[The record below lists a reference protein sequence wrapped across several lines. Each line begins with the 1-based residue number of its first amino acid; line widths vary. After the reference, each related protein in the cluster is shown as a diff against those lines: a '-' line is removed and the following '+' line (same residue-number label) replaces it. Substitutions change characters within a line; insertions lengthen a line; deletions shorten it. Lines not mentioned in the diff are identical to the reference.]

1 MSDCVQSQTSLFGIS
16 TVTGHYVIGR
26 VPMRPGINLYACRL
40 RSISTTRYNVVAPVI
55 PTIGESVT
63 ANLGPFG
70 TLSGKVEQNT
80 EDGFVVA
87 ISAGATRQEALASQ
101 ISEFRNR
108 SWSGVRERRGDRRF
122 LAHEP
127 RSMMARPDGWAQPCL
142 IIDYSASGV
151 AISAGYQ
158 PEVGE
163 VVTIGKITGSVVRIF
178 DAGFAV
184 HFFERQ
190 DAASVE
196 SLLGAPQEWREAAR
210 LSATGPYDPV
220 QPVLVGTET

>member
-1 MSDCVQSQTSLFGIS
+1 MALAGVLAAI
-16 TVTGHYVIGR
+16 HYYR
-26 VPMRPGINLYACRL
+26 VGLTLAHYDARAHL
-40 RSISTTRYNVVAPVI
+40 VVARRVLDSLTPGWQQIGAVWLPLPHLLNLLPVQVDAWYR
-55 PTIGESVT
+55 TG
-63 ANLGPFG
+63 
-70 TLSGKVEQNT
+70 
-80 EDGFVVA
+80 
-87 ISAGATRQEALASQ
+87 
-101 ISEFRNR
+101 
-108 SWSGVRERRGDRRF
+108 
-122 LAHEP
+122 
-127 RSMMARPDGWAQPCL
+127 
-142 IIDYSASGV
+142 ASGV

-163 VVTIGKITGSVVRIF
+163 VVIIGKITGSVVRIF